1 MNKIKKQL
9 VGLGTV
15 ALCTGSLYVANAQDV
30 PDLPIY
36 GISSSVSKTPALT
49 LGGGQF
55 FPVQNK
61 LRLTDGVDPTGMKLM
76 NDDGEE
82 FLLEERDGITYVGG
96 EIKYSE
102 VYTANWPE
110 AGKYL
115 PVPVILQGPMN
126 IGHVNF
132 ASGSATLD
140 AADRQLI
147 SAMADEI
154 EHTGLKSVY
163 LVGRTDSVGSYEGN
177 LELSLMRVNAVKKYL
192 KTHLENMGITDVSI
206 STEYM
211 GDLTASAKLNPE
223 DRRVDVTIY
232 PKI

>member
-1 MNKIKKQL
+1 L
-9 VGLGTV
+9 ALG
-15 ALCTGSLYVANAQDV
+15 ASGIYSAHAQEV
-30 PDLPIY
+30 PDLPVY
-36 GISSSVSKTPALT
+36 GIMASISKTPALS

-61 LRLTDGVDPTGMKLM
+61 LRLADGTYTDGMKLM
-76 NDDGEE
+76 NEDGEE
-82 FLLEERDGITYVGG
+82 ILLEAKDGASYVAG
-96 EIKYSE
+96 EVKYSE
-102 VYTANWPE
+102 VYMANWPE
-110 AGKYL
+110 FGKWL

-140 AADRQLI
+140 SADRQLI

-154 EHTGLKSVY
+154 EHTGLKAIY
-163 LVGRTDSVGSYEGN
+163 LVGKADSVGSYEGN
-177 LELSLMRVNAVKKYL
+177 LEISRKRVLAVKSYL
-192 KTHLENMGITDVSI
+192 QNHLAEMGITDVEI

-211 GDLTASAKLNPE
+211 GDLISKSVPDAE
-223 DRRVDVTIY
+223 DRRVEVTIY